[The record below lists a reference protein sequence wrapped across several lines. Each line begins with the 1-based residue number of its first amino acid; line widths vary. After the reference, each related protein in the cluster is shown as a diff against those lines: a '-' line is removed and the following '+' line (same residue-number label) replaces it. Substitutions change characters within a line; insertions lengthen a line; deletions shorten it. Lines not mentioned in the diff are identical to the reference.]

1 MYKYIFFIVYV
12 PGLTLTQ
19 LTLPGRHSV
28 SNTGLFFLCRHTL
41 LSELDLSDYTHITD
55 QGIAHLGRMTR
66 YVCCVI

>member
-1 MYKYIFFIVYV
+1 MYESFSFLHVA
-12 PGLTLTQ
+12 GLTLTQ

-28 SNTGLFFLCRHTL
+28 TNTGLFFLCRHSL

-66 YVCCVI
+66 YV